1 MMQKS
6 GHSGSF
12 RIALK
17 WGLNMGVLNI
27 TLYDKSTVFL

>member
-12 RIALK
+12 RVVLK

-27 TLYDKSTVFL
+27 TLYGKSTVFL